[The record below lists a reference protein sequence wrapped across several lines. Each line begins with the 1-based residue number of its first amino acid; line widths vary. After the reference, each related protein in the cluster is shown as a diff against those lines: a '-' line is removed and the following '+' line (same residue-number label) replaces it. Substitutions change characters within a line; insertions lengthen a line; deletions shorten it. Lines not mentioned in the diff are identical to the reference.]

1 MPRTKKVSD
10 SFPEALGISK
20 KRTDELVQIVSN
32 TIPELFSSPK
42 SEVAKK
48 IISKTKTKNEI
59 FFAGTV
65 FIIGEQRINKLLN
78 IVTK

>member
-1 MPRTKKVSD
+1 MPKTKKVSD

-20 KRTDELVQIVSN
+20 KRADELVQIVSHA
-32 TIPELFSSPK
+32 IPKLFSSPR

-59 FFAGTV
+59 FFAGTL
-65 FIIGEQRINKLLN
+65 FIIGEQGIGKLLN
-78 IVTK
+78 IVTE